1 MGYLTV
7 LLVLA
12 AVAISHCLYLA
23 GSLFLLSG
31 KASNKILAGI
41 LLVLAVRTG
50 KSVVTLILPETSYW
64 ISILGLMA
72 MALLG
77 PLILLYTRG
86 IFANDASLTKRNYAH
101 LLPSLSTLILLVTF
115 NWTLMTVL
123 YIFFTAHLLFYI
135 GWSGIH
141 LVANRQ
147 VYEVDDL
154 KWRWAWAIVAGHALI
169 WASFVVQ
176 MIFYERVTYTVN
188 VVVACV
194 VVLALS
200 LYAVS
205 RAKLFTADLKRKT
218 SSSDG
223 YEKLGVRIRSLL
235 EEDEI
240 FIDPNLNISK
250 LAERLKSPPYLV
262 SRAINHYFKK
272 SFSELIIGYR
282 IRKSEQLLL
291 SRCHVLSIEG
301 IAYESGF
308 NSLSA
313 FYTAFKRI
321 NKMTP
326 AQFRGGGSHAS
337 MKIA

>member
-1 MGYLTV
+1 MSYLTV

-23 GSLFLLSG
+23 GSLLLLNS
-31 KASNKILAGI
+31 KHSNRILACL

-50 KSVVTLILPETSYW
+50 KSVVTLAFPETSYW
-64 ISILGLMA
+64 ISVWGLMA

-77 PLILLYTRG
+77 PLVLLYTVG
-86 IFANDASLTKRNYAH
+86 LFATEARSSKRNYAH
-101 LLPSLSTLILLVTF
+101 LVPSLSTMILFVSW
-115 NWTLMTVL
+115 NWTWMTVL
-123 YIFFTAHLLFYI
+123 YYFFTAHLLFYI
-135 GWSGIH
+135 GWSAIH
-141 LVANRQ
+141 LLANRQ
-147 VYEVDDL
+147 VYVVDDL
-154 KWRWAWAIVAGHALI
+154 RWKWAWAIVAGHAFI
-169 WASFVVQ
+169 WVSFVVQ
-176 MIFYERVTYTVN
+176 MSFYELITYTIN
-188 VVVACV
+188 VVVACI

-205 RAKLFTADLKRKT
+205 RAKLFTADPKRKAG
-218 SSSDG
+218 SSDG
-223 YEKLGVRIRSLL
+223 YDELGVRIRSLL
-235 EEDEI
+235 DEEEI
-240 FIDPNLNISK
+240 FIDPNLNLSK

-291 SRCHVLSIEG
+291 SRSQVLSIEG

-313 FYTAFKRI
+313 YYTAFKRI

-326 AQFRGGGSHAS
+326 AQFRGARSEAA